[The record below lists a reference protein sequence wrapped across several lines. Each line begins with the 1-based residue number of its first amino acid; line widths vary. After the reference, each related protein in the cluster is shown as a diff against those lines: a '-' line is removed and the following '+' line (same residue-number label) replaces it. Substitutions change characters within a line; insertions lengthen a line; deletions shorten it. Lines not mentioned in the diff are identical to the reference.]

1 MPTQNTWE
9 AIMNGYENWM
19 NESSRKWNNDVIEL
33 TISTDGTTTMKRGGY
48 VVKDPLELIFEGT
61 TAKHIRSIPGIKKTV
76 FNGDDT
82 VIIWE
87 DGKQTIVTRE
97 EDKPYDQYAAFTAA
111 VCKRLFGGTGKV
123 MDIMHKTDEGAR
135 AKAAAE
141 KKRKTA
147 EAEKARKAEA
157 HQRKLELEEK
167 RHHELVEEYLR
178 KMRAEKEALAIMARA
193 KKEEGAASDASN
205 C

>member
-1 MPTQNTWE
+1 MLSWE
-9 AIMNGYENWM
+9 
-19 NESSRKWNNDVIEL
+19 DVIRESYYDPMEEL
-33 TISTDGTTTMKRGGY
+33 RANGIRWENGGL
-48 VVKDPLELIFEGT
+48 VSESPEKKLTNILKDELQKVILKPSKPVT
-61 TAKHIRSIPGIKKTV
+61 HLRSIPGIKKTV

-97 EDKPYDQYAAFTAA
+97 EGKPYDQYAAFTAA

-141 KKRKTA
+141 KKRKAA

-157 HQRKLELEEK
+157 HKRKLELEEK

-178 KMRAEKEALAIMARA
+178 KMRAEKEALAIISRE
-193 KKEEGAASDASN
+193 KKEKGE
-205 C
+205 

>member
-1 MPTQNTWE
+1 MPT
-9 AIMNGYENWM
+9 
-19 NESSRKWNNDVIEL
+19 WNKI
-33 TISTDGTTTMKRGGY
+33 ISEHY
-48 VVKDPLELIFEGT
+48 YDPLEALCVNDHDVRWANGGLVSESPDKMIET
-61 TAKHIRSIPGIKKTV
+61 ILKDEPQKAILKPSKPITHLRSIPGIKKTV

-97 EDKPYDQYAAFTAA
+97 EGKPYDQYAAFTAA

-141 KKRKTA
+141 KKRKAA
-147 EAEKARKAEA
+147 EAEKARKAEM
-157 HQRKLELEEK
+157 HKRKLELEEK

-178 KMRAEKEALAIMARA
+178 KMRAEKEALDIMAREKNA
-193 KKEEGAASDASN
+193 KEE
-205 C
+205 

>member
-1 MPTQNTWE
+1 MISWE
-9 AIMNGYENWM
+9 DVVSKSYNDWVNDHLGKFNG
-19 NESSRKWNNDVIEL
+19 DVTEL
-33 TISTDGTTTMKRGGY
+33 TVSTDGTTTMKRGGY
-48 VVKDPLELIFEGT
+48 VLKDPLEVIFERT
-61 TAKHIRSIPGIKKTV
+61 TAKHTRSIPGIKKTV

-97 EDKPYDQYAAFTAA
+97 EGKPYDQYAAFTAA

-141 KKRKTA
+141 KKRKAA
-147 EAEKARKAEA
+147 EAEKARKAEM
-157 HQRKLELEEK
+157 HKRKLELEEK

-178 KMRAEKEALAIMARA
+178 KMRAEKEALAIISRE
-193 KKEEGAASDASN
+193 KKAEVTNEE
-205 C
+205 

>member
-1 MPTQNTWE
+1 MLTW
-9 AIMNGYENWM
+9 
-19 NESSRKWNNDVIEL
+19 NDVIRERYYDPEALRWANGGLVSESHEKMIETILKDEL
-33 TISTDGTTTMKRGGY
+33 QKAILKPSKPITH
-48 VVKDPLELIFEGT
+48 L
-61 TAKHIRSIPGIKKTV
+61 RSIPDIKKTV

-97 EDKPYDQYAAFTAA
+97 EGKPYDQYAAFTAA

-141 KKRKTA
+141 KKRKAA
-147 EAEKARKAEA
+147 EAEKARKAEM
-157 HQRKLELEEK
+157 HKRKLELEEK

-178 KMRAEKEALAIMARA
+178 KMWAEKEALAIMARA
-193 KKEEGAASDASN
+193 KKEEEE
-205 C
+205 

>member
-1 MPTQNTWE
+1 MPT
-9 AIMNGYENWM
+9 
-19 NESSRKWNNDVIEL
+19 WNKI
-33 TISTDGTTTMKRGGY
+33 ISEHY
-48 VVKDPLELIFEGT
+48 YDPLEALCVNDHDVRWANGGLVSESPDKMLSNILRDALQKPLKPVT
-61 TAKHIRSIPGIKKTV
+61 HLRSIPGIKKTV

-97 EDKPYDQYAAFTAA
+97 EGKPYDQYAAFTAA

-141 KKRKTA
+141 KKRKAA
-147 EAEKARKAEA
+147 EAEKARKAEM
-157 HQRKLELEEK
+157 HKRKLELEEK

-178 KMRAEKEALAIMARA
+178 KMRAEKEALDIMAREKNA
-193 KKEEGAASDASN
+193 KEE
-205 C
+205 